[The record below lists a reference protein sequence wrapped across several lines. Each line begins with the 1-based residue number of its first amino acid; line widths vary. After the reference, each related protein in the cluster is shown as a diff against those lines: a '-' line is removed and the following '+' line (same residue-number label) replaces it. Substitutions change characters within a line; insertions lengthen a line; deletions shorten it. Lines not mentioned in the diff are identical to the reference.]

1 MTKVPFSDPT
11 WHSQL
16 SILRVP
22 IYPVASAPAG
32 ARHHVEHMHTHR
44 QTLIHK
50 HNPANY
56 ICIFDGG
63 IFNPNL
69 IASFLWTNKYM
80 CFSKCPLGVP
90 LIMHFIFFLYKNTK
104 IHTFS
109 KNRFISFSN
118 LFKPLIPVIP
128 ACNAFFLRNHFKRK
142 KLHPGVRLQVCF
154 EA

>member
-1 MTKVPFSDPT
+1 MPSWSPFDNAF
-11 WHSQL
+11 H
-16 SILRVP
+16 
-22 IYPVASAPAG
+22 
-32 ARHHVEHMHTHR
+32 
-44 QTLIHK
+44 
-50 HNPANY
+50 
-56 ICIFDGG
+56 
-63 IFNPNL
+63 
-69 IASFLWTNKYM
+69 
-80 CFSKCPLGVP
+80 
-90 LIMHFIFFLYKNTK
+90 FFLYKNTK